1 MEDPSEFA
9 YYHAIK
15 EYENKNYEEA
25 ISKLDAII
33 EIKNNNKL
41 VYWAKYWRGCTY
53 HKLDLDKKRKREP
66 FADTTF
72 LLLKKILKMLKK

>member
-1 MEDPSEFA
+1 MEDTSEFA

-15 EYENKNYEEA
+15 EQENKNYEEA

-53 HKLDLDKKRKREP
+53 LSWIQIRNEKENHLQ
-66 FADTTF
+66 T
-72 LLLKKILKMLKK
+72 LLSYC